1 MDEKRKRG
9 GIALLVIPLLAAIA
23 AASRGGANMRTVD
36 FIRVFASGMC
46 FGVVLMGV
54 MQFIRER
61 KKSTA

>member
-9 GIALLVIPLLAAIA
+9 SMALMVILLAGTA

-36 FIRVFASGMC
+36 FVRVFASGMC
-46 FGVVLMGV
+46 FGVFLMGV